1 MAPSILPLFAF
12 ALVASAP
19 ALASEL
25 VPLPRFDAVELRGG
39 GSVTVV
45 PGPVERVTIIEGSTR
60 FTRLYV
66 DRERTL
72 KIDTCNGDCPH
83 SYRLRVEIQSP
94 NVPTL
99 AVDGGGAISAG
110 SGFGPQRRLVAAV
123 NGGGIIDTRAL
134 DAGEVTA
141 AVNGGGKLF
150 VRARS
155 ALTGAVHGGGSVRYW
170 GNPRVTTVIQGG
182 GSIRPAY

>member
-25 VPLPRFDAVELRGG
+25 VPLPHFDAVELRGG
-39 GSVTVV
+39 GNVTVV
-45 PGPVERVTIIEGSTR
+45 PGPVERVTIVEGSTR

-66 DRERTL
+66 DRNRTL

-99 AVDGGGAISAG
+99 AVDGGGAISTA
-110 SGFGPQRRLVAAV
+110 SGFRPQGRLVAAV
-123 NGGGIIDTRAL
+123 NGGGVIDTRAL
-134 DAGEVTA
+134 DAGDVTA
-141 AVNGGGKLF
+141 AVSGGGKLL

-155 ALTGAVHGGGSVRYW
+155 ALTGAVRGGGSVRYW
-170 GNPRVTTVIQGG
+170 GNPQVTTAIQGG
-182 GSIRPAY
+182 GTVQPAY